1 MKIMTDSIHFKA
13 DQKLLDFIDEKV
25 GKLEK
30 FYDRIVDAEVKL
42 KLENTGQV
50 RDKIVELKVHVP
62 RETLFASESHKTFEV
77 AVEQAVKQMLRQLK
91 KYKEKLRS

>member
-1 MKIMTDSIHFKA
+1 MTDSIHFKA

>member
-1 MKIMTDSIHFKA
+1 MTDSIHFKA
-13 DQKLLDFIDEKV
+13 DQKLLDFIEEKV

-30 FYDRIVDAEVKL
+30 VYDRIVDAEVKL

-77 AVEQAVKQMLRQLK
+77 ATEQAVKQILRQLK
-91 KYKEKLRS
+91 KHKEKLRP

>member
-1 MKIMTDSIHFKA
+1 MKITTESIHFKA
-13 DQKLLDFIDEKV
+13 DQKLLDFIEEKV
-25 GKLEK
+25 GKLER
-30 FYDRIVDAEVKL
+30 FYDRIVAAEVKL

-62 RETLFASESHKTFEV
+62 RETLFAGESHKTFEV
-77 AVEQAVKQMLRQLK
+77 ATDQAVKQMLRQLK

>member
-13 DQKLLDFIDEKV
+13 DQKLLDLIEEKV

-62 RETLFASESHKTFEV
+62 RETLFTTESHKTFEV